1 MLKTTI
7 LSGHGNGKVESKNV
21 FPGGYKLARYEKIAV
36 EIAEKIVRKEY
47 RPGEKLYGRSTL
59 AGQYNVSPETVRR
72 AVALLQSVN
81 VVVVEPGRGIII
93 GSREAAAEFL
103 REFEARRHLEEMRN
117 RINTLVE
124 ERNRINREID
134 EILGELISYTVKMTG
149 RLYKIEEAEVEEG
162 SFLVGKSLTSAGFR
176 SSTGATVLAMVRD
189 GKEIFSPDVTMEIK
203 AGDILVF
210 VGLPDSK
217 SRVEEMTKRRD

>member
-1 MLKTTI
+1 LKTTI
-7 LSGHGNGKVESKNV
+7 LSGRGDGKTESKEACS
-21 FPGGYKLARYEKIAV
+21 GSYRLARYEKIAV

-59 AGQYNVSPETVRR
+59 AGQYNVSPETIRR

-81 VVVVEPGRGIII
+81 VVVVEPGRGIIV

-103 REFEARRHLEEMRN
+103 KEFEARRHLEEMRN
-117 RINTLVE
+117 RINALVE

-134 EILGELISYTVKMTG
+134 QILGELISYTVKMTG
-149 RLYKIEEAEVEEG
+149 RLYNIEEAEVEEG
-162 SFLVGKSLTSAGFR
+162 SFLVGKSLASSGFR

-210 VGLPDSK
+210 VGPPDSK
-217 SRVEEMTKRRD
+217 SKVEGMTRRKN